1 MEADDAALAR
11 ALMMEEMA
19 AADAAGIDYS
29 PTFRKRR
36 RDSTSDDD
44 FDPTR
49 RKASKATKPQ
59 APKPEP
65 PPKPKPAPK
74 PRAPRVVSK
83 PKEVKASFVARGV
96 TLAHLIDARLI
107 APGRGA
113 VSTTYNDVV
122 HHADVLPDGYVAW
135 DGREFASVS
144 AFSLAV
150 KRKTNPGRK
159 ADDGWKCVS
168 YMGTPLDRL
177 KRRYEEESKAGSS
190 RGDGQILSANETMGP
205 AVAAAAAREIAAKTA
220 AAKLREESRPKPHPR
235 VPKPKVVK
243 PKVVK
248 PKPPKPAKPP
258 RAAKPAKEAKPA
270 STPTRVQPRRERRG
284 VNRALTM
291 TGALPGADGVN
302 GDLQMVEC
310 EVYDDDDDRAQPWR
324 LSCTPEASFLMDFHS
339 HLCRHEIIGFLGGT
353 WDPHTR
359 SLNVKRALPAR
370 RLVLGA
376 PGENAS
382 VEVELDPES
391 VPDIVEALDRDG
403 LRVVGWYHS
412 HPVFSTHPSL
422 RDVENQANYQ
432 RLFRDDEGGGGGGGG
447 GAPFVGAIVGPY
459 ATRNPDL
466 SSDVRWFHVAP
477 RGEASRVDAS
487 EPGANDGGPFELRC
501 DRDESASMDAAGLL
515 REARGLADV
524 FGDPKGQD
532 LLKGEDAKGEDAEG
546 GEKEPGAVTER
557 ATHDGD
563 AAGDAGKRG
572 HLPGEGISNESAD
585 RVDMRG
591 HWRDGT
597 TRMEKLARS
606 LKSRLPSAWQDA
618 LRDGY
623 VGGVLKYLRA
633 AWNIETDAEVRLA
646 T

>member
-74 PRAPRVVSK
+74 PRARPEAK

-107 APGRGA
+107 APGQGA

-177 KRRYEEESKAGSS
+177 KRRYEEESKAGSG
-190 RGDGQILSANETMGP
+190 RGDGQVLSAKETMGP

-220 AAKLREESRPKPHPR
+220 AAKLREESRPKPPPR
-235 VPKPKVVK
+235 TPKPPRPPKVVK
-243 PKVVK
+243 SKP
-248 PKPPKPAKPP
+248 PKPPKPP
-258 RAAKPAKEAKPA
+258 RVAKPAKEAKPA

-284 VNRALTM
+284 VNRALMM
-291 TGALPGADGVN
+291 TALPGADGVN

-310 EVYDDDDDRAQPWR
+310 EVYDEHGERAQPWR
-324 LSCTPEASFLMDFHS
+324 LSATSEASFLMDFHS
-339 HLCRHEIIGFLGGT
+339 HICRHEIIGFLGGT
-353 WDPHTR
+353 WDPRTK
-359 SLNVKRALPAR
+359 SLAVKRALPAR

-376 PGENAS
+376 PGENAN

-412 HPVFSTHPSL
+412 HPVFDTHPSL

-432 RLFRDDEGGGGGGGG
+432 RLFRDDEGGV
-447 GAPFVGAIVGPY
+447 PFVGAIVGPY

-477 RGEASRVDAS
+477 RGECVGRTES
-487 EPGANDGGPFELRC
+487 EPTNGGPFELRC
-501 DRDESASMDAAGLL
+501 DRDESASIDAAGLL

-524 FGDPKGQD
+524 FGDAAKTKGD
-532 LLKGEDAKGEDAEG
+532 RG
-546 GEKEPGAVTER
+546 GSEPGAVAE
-557 ATHDGD
+557 ATDDGD
-563 AAGDAGKRG
+563 TAGDAGKRRAA
-572 HLPGEGISNESAD
+572 GEGISNESAD
-585 RVDMRG
+585 RVDMLER
-591 HWRDGT
+591 WRDGT

-606 LKSRLPSAWQDA
+606 LKSRLPSAWPEES
-618 LRDGY
+618 RDGY
-623 VGGVLKYLRA
+623 VGGVLKYLRT
-633 AWNIETDAEVRLA
+633 AWNIETDAEGA

>member
-74 PRAPRVVSK
+74 PRAPPVVSK

-107 APGRGA
+107 APGHGA

-190 RGDGQILSANETMGP
+190 RGDGQVLSAKETMGP

-220 AAKLREESRPKPHPR
+220 AAKLREESRPKPPPR
-235 VPKPKVVK
+235 VPKP

-248 PKPPKPAKPP
+248 PKPAPKPAKPP
-258 RAAKPAKEAKPA
+258 KPAKEAKPA

-284 VNRALTM
+284 VNRALMM
-291 TGALPGADGVN
+291 TGGLPGADGVN

-310 EVYDDDDDRAQPWR
+310 EVYDDDERAQPWR
-324 LSCTPEASFLMDFHS
+324 LSATPEASFLMDFHS

-353 WDPHTR
+353 WDPRTKC
-359 SLNVKRALPAR
+359 LAVKRALPAR

-376 PGENAS
+376 PGENAN

-403 LRVVGWYHS
+403 LRLVGWYHS

-422 RDVENQANYQ
+422 RDIENQANYQ
-432 RLFRDDEGGGGGGGG
+432 RLFRDDGDPSGGGT
-447 GAPFVGAIVGPY
+447 PFVGAIVGPY
-459 ATRNPDL
+459 ATTNKDL

-477 RGEASRVDAS
+477 RGDTAGDAS
-487 EPGANDGGPFELRC
+487 AEPTNSGPFELRC

-515 REARGLADV
+515 REAKGLADV
-524 FGDPKGQD
+524 FGDADERGGD
-532 LLKGEDAKGEDAEG
+532 G
-546 GEKEPGAVTER
+546 GETKPGDPVTER
-557 ATHDGD
+557 ATDDGD
-563 AAGDAGKRG
+563 TAGDAGKRRAAIR
-572 HLPGEGISNESAD
+572 EGISNESAD

-606 LKSRLPSAWQDA
+606 LKSRLPSAWPDE
-618 LRDGY
+618 LRRGY

-633 AWNIETDAEVRLA
+633 TWKIETDAGEGA

>member
-74 PRAPRVVSK
+74 PRAPPVVSK

-107 APGRGA
+107 APGHGA

-190 RGDGQILSANETMGP
+190 RGDGQVLSAKETMGP

-220 AAKLREESRPKPHPR
+220 AAKLREESRPKPPPR
-235 VPKPKVVK
+235 VPKP

-248 PKPPKPAKPP
+248 PKPAPKPAKPP
-258 RAAKPAKEAKPA
+258 KPAKEAKPA

-284 VNRALTM
+284 VNRALMM
-291 TGALPGADGVN
+291 TGGLPGADGVN

-310 EVYDDDDDRAQPWR
+310 EVYDDDERAQPWR
-324 LSCTPEASFLMDFHS
+324 LSATPEASFLMDFHS

-353 WDPHTR
+353 WEPRTKC
-359 SLNVKRALPAR
+359 LTVKRALPAR

-376 PGENAS
+376 PGENAN

-422 RDVENQANYQ
+422 RDIENQANYQ
-432 RLFRDDEGGGGGGGG
+432 RLFRDDGDPSGGGT
-447 GAPFVGAIVGPY
+447 PFVGAIVGPY
-459 ATRNPDL
+459 ATTNKDL

-477 RGEASRVDAS
+477 RGDTAGDAS
-487 EPGANDGGPFELRC
+487 AEPTNSGPFELRC

-515 REARGLADV
+515 REAKGLADV
-524 FGDPKGQD
+524 FGDADERGGD
-532 LLKGEDAKGEDAEG
+532 G
-546 GEKEPGAVTER
+546 GETKPGDPVTER
-557 ATHDGD
+557 ATDTAGD
-563 AAGDAGKRG
+563 TAGDAGSSD
-572 HLPGEGISNESAD
+572 PTSISTVSDAAPL
-585 RVDMRG
+585 MRPS
-591 HWRDGT
+591 WYRRT
-597 TRMEKLARS
+597 TRFS
-606 LKSRLPSAWQDA
+606 TPSARRW
-618 LRDGY
+618 RTNI
-623 VGGVLKYLRA
+623 A
-633 AWNIETDAEVRLA
+633 ATIA
-646 T
+646 TAHAMYTIMPVVA